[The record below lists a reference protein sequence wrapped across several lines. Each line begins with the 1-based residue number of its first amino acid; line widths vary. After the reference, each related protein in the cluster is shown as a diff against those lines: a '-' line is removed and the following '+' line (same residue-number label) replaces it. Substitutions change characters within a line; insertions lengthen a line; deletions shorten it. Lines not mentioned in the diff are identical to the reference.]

1 MLAGFGL
8 GDVHPWPWNRKP
20 LPFVSLGLEAETLPI
35 AVRIAPCDRAAAR
48 GMGVVPV
55 LHVVLLGH
63 AGGTGV
69 ADVVVAQEILDLR
82 RGGAVDHVPA
92 PDFGLV
98 RSARMPDCDRAR
110 LPRMQCRIRED
121 FAGAADDAR
130 PLAALLAP
138 FFFATGKIF
147 RHHRGVLI
155 GGRHRLVIGEQVNP
169 GLVAAV
175 IERDVQPARHQPLL
189 QVAAAAAAG
198 ADADQI
204 DRAVTDVVVAVAA
217 EILGREFPV
226 ARDQPFLD
234 AAQYFGAALAAI
246 PAVESEIEIPDKIAE
261 VLEKGRGRRVPAG
274 PHRPLVEA
282 ELRDF
287 DQTPLRFVEL
297 LVVGLAE
304 IGHADQLAV
313 GSIAPAVI
321 GACEDRRA
329 ALVVA
334 AHLHAAMAAR
344 IEKHMDFAGPVAAQ
358 DHRFLAHSRDKEIPW
373 FWNLALVAYKQPGA
387 GEEPLQF
394 FAVDLL
400 IDKDLAAD
408 LPRFHVHE
416 TRPVSMLACCH
427 YILPYSEFSPSRRGP
442 GPMAEMGT
450 GLRR

>member
-8 GDVHPWPWNRKP
+8 GDVHHCPWNMKP
-20 LPFVSLGLEAETLPI
+20 LPFVSLGLEAETLLI
-35 AVRIAPCDRAAAR
+35 AVRMAPRDRAAAG

-69 ADVVVAQEILDLR
+69 ADVVVAQEILDR
-82 RGGAVDHVPA
+82 RWGGAVDHVPA

-98 RSARMPDCDRAR
+98 RSSRMPDCNRAR
-110 LPRMQCRIRED
+110 LPRVQCRMRED
-121 FAGAADDAR
+121 VAGATDDAG

-138 FFFATGKIF
+138 FFFAMGKIF

-175 IERDVQPARHQPLL
+175 IERAVHPARHQPLL

-217 EILGREFPV
+217 EILRREFPV

-246 PAVESEIEIPDKIAE
+246 PAVESEVEIADKIAE
-261 VLEKGRGRRVPAG
+261 VLEKGRCRGVPAG
-274 PHRPLVEA
+274 PHRALVDA
-282 ELRDF
+282 QLRDF
-287 DQTPLRFVEL
+287 DQTPLRLVEL

-304 IGHADQLAV
+304 RGHADQLAV

-321 GACEDRRA
+321 GAGEDRRA

-334 AHLHAAMAAR
+334 APLHAAMAAR
-344 IEKHMDFAGPVAAQ
+344 IEEDMDLAGPVAAQ
-358 DHRFLAHSRDKEIPW
+358 DHRFLAHPRDEEIPRLRD
-373 FWNLALVAYKQPGA
+373 LALMADEQPGA
-387 GEEPLQF
+387 REEPLQF

-400 IDKDLAAD
+400 LDTDLAAD

-427 YILPYSEFSPSRRGP
+427 YFLPIRSSRLP
-442 GPMAEMGT
+442 GE
-450 GLRR
+450 